1 MATIDKGVEY
11 LGFHI
16 SKDGIRIRDSS
27 YRRMFSVLVNVLT
40 GAKYRRGDTRFL
52 RKLNLKITGCRF
64 NGKQFGWVSFFRQA
78 DDVSQFARMDAFLK
92 HQLHKRGL
100 ERYMPDIKTFVRSYF
115 EIRYDLEST
124 KYIPNF
130 DTFDVEEKR
139 KYLATL
145 GVRDVDKL
153 SLIDVEKLFSRRVGR
168 MVGELEEDLFE
179 AFS

>member
-1 MATIDKGVEY
+1 
-11 LGFHI
+11 
-16 SKDGIRIRDSS
+16 
-27 YRRMFSVLVNVLT
+27 
-40 GAKYRRGDTRFL
+40 
-52 RKLNLKITGCRF
+52 
-64 NGKQFGWVSFFRQA
+64 
-78 DDVSQFARMDAFLK
+78 
-92 HQLHKRGL
+92 
-100 ERYMPDIKTFVRSYF
+100 MPDIKTFVRSYF